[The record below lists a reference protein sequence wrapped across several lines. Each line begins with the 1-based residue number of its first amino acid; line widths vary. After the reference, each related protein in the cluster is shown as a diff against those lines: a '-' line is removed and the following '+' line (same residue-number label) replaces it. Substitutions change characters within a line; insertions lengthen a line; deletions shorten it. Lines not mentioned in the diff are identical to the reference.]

1 MAHSIGENN
10 PFLRTPGAGANEI
23 AARAAFY
30 GAKVRS
36 GARAGKGGDPS
47 ERGLYWAYGKKVW
60 ARCGGLGLAG
70 PKVNSDRN
78 SQLALY
84 SPRSHLPIL
93 PLLTGISA
101 SNEGRM
107 GSIVKATISFTMY
120 PDITTSGVA
129 MKGLN
134 GNFFRP
140 GASISCSWGWSVAA
154 AVACASTFSFG
165 GKVLSFS
172 WTVNADVS
180 VNASSTIMSAGAIA
194 TGVTGNLSKTSVTAA
209 AGPTTTPSGTT
220 TTTPA
225 AGGSSGGLNV
235 LDAKQI
241 PVPGVDLGSEIDR
254 AMAEL
259 NPVGGTG
266 GSAAANPQALVD
278 GSLYGVTAWQV
289 VPGSVGGPLQFCAV
303 GIPWQPDPP
312 TTDEVSKSDEEL
324 VAQLT
329 GGGSGA
335 SGGSAGTPP
344 LGGSAGSAGGFQVPI
359 VKKFWYVSFSS
370 MEPFLN
376 PLISAAT
383 NNEISFVDIANV
395 TNDAGAAGFP
405 SAYPME
411 VIWQGTYGA
420 SGAPGVPAGPGPG
433 RGIKK
438 IWFNTDYTKETWRK
452 FFNENNTEV
461 SQKNLTSFLSELSKR
476 ANEAS
481 GDFWQLSA
489 TVIDKFSSCGGAGR
503 KGVSALSVEDFS
515 YCEDKG
521 AFGFNASFGRPMLKN
536 VSVSCQSSSTM
547 GAAVMGG
554 GNTDVPGK
562 GGATLGA
569 DPTAAIDALFNSAK
583 ENGINTSWGDA
594 MKACLKM
601 KKKNMASHH
610 SKKRILFP
618 ISFSVTVDGVSGLG
632 FNEAVDTNLKPPG
645 YSGTKFAINGIQHSV
660 SPESWETTINA
671 MMRAN

>member
-1 MAHSIGENN
+1 MAHSIGEDN

-36 GARAGKGGDPS
+36 GARAGTGGDAS

-78 SQLALY
+78 TQLALY

-107 GSIVKATISFTMY
+107 GSIVKATVSFTMY
-120 PDITTSGVA
+120 PDITSSGVA

-180 VNASSTIMSAGAIA
+180 VNASSTMMSAGAVA
-194 TGVTGNLSKTSVTAA
+194 TGVTGNLSKNEIDAAPTSTT
-209 AGPTTTPSGTT
+209 GPGGTPTV
-220 TTTPA
+220 TPA
-225 AGGSSGGLNV
+225 GGGSSGGINV

-241 PVPGVDLGSEIDR
+241 PVSAADLGSAIDK
-254 AMAEL
+254 AMAEF
-259 NPVGGTG
+259 NPVGGSG
-266 GSAAANPQALVD
+266 GSAAAPNPAALTD
-278 GSLYGVTAWQV
+278 GSIYGVQAWQTI
-289 VPGSVGGPLQFCAV
+289 PGGTRDGLAYIGI

-312 TTDEVSKSDEEL
+312 ASDEVSKTDEEI

-329 GGGSGA
+329 GGSGA
-335 SGGSAGTPP
+335 SGGSSGVPM
-344 LGGSAGSAGGFQVPI
+344 GGSAGSAGGFQRPI
-359 VKKFWYVSFSS
+359 VKPFWYVAFCS
-370 MEPFLN
+370 MEGFLS
-376 PLISAAT
+376 PLISTAT
-383 NNEISFVDIANV
+383 KGEINFVDIANK
-395 TNDAGAAGFP
+395 TNVAGSDYP

-411 VIWQGTYGA
+411 VIWNAAYGSGTASPGTNGGGQGMNT
-420 SGAPGVPAGPGPG
+420 
-433 RGIKK
+433 
-438 IWFNTDYTKETWRK
+438 IWFNTNYTKETWRK
-452 FFNENNTEV
+452 FFNENNTEA

-554 GNTDVPGK
+554 GNVDVPGP
-562 GGATLGA
+562 GA
-569 DPTAAIDALFNSAK
+569 PTAGGGPAGGITTLMNSV
-583 ENGINTSWGDA
+583 EQNGINTAWGDA

-601 KKKNMASHH
+601 KKKEDAGHH
-610 SKKRILFP
+610 SRRRVLFP

-632 FNEAVDTNLKPPG
+632 FNEAVNTNLKPPG
-645 YSGTKFAINGIQHSV
+645 YGGTKFAINGIQHSV
-660 SPESWETTINA
+660 SPETWETTINA